1 MIILGIA
8 YFQMNIFSNVSP
20 TNIKILIISY
30 CMRDKLAKLLLLFS
44 LLLTIMITS
53 LLLSISSTDQQVTT
67 TLAQTSEKMIIY
79 DNPAFGIR
87 IQYPS
92 DWGRLDLSF
101 LQDSAD
107 IDFYPLNDT
116 SLAKNLKVQVKN
128 LPFHNMTLEEYT
140 NSQINLLEENL
151 LESSAATLAG
161 IPGYKIVF
169 TNIEGLKT
177 MQVWTIKDDKAY
189 IITYVA
195 QEEDY
200 EKELQIAQKMID
212 SFEITK

>member
-1 MIILGIA
+1 MI
-8 YFQMNIFSNVSP
+8 
-20 TNIKILIISY
+20 
-30 CMRDKLAKLLLLFS
+30 KLCNSCGKKVGLLLFS
-44 LLLTIMITS
+44 LLIILITS
-53 LLLSISSTDQQVTT
+53 LLLSISLTNQQHQTIT
-67 TLAQTSEKMIIY
+67 IAQTSNTFRIY
-79 DNPAFGIR
+79 ENPTYGIQ

-107 IDFYPLNDT
+107 IDFYPLSDT
-116 SLAKNLKVQVKN
+116 SLAKNLKIQVEN

-140 NSQINLLEENL
+140 NTQINPIEENL
-151 LESSAATLAG
+151 LESNTTTLAN

-169 TNIEGLKT
+169 TNIAGLKT

-195 QEEDY
+195 KEEDY
-200 EKELQIAQKMID
+200 ENDLQIVQKMID

>member
-1 MIILGIA
+1 MIKPCYSCGKKDLVLLFGFLIIL
-8 YFQMNIFSNVSP
+8 
-20 TNIKILIISY
+20 
-30 CMRDKLAKLLLLFS
+30 
-44 LLLTIMITS
+44 ITS
-53 LLLSISSTDQQVTT
+53 LLSTSLTNQHQTIT
-67 TLAQTSEKMIIY
+67 IAQTND
-79 DNPAFGIR
+79 DNNNTFKLYENPTYGIQ

-107 IDFYPLNDT
+107 IDFYPLSDT
-116 SLAKNLKVQVKN
+116 SLAKNLKIQVKN

-140 NSQINLLEENL
+140 NTQINPTEEIL
-151 LESSAATLAG
+151 LESNTTTLAD

-169 TNIEGLKT
+169 ANIAGLKT

-195 QEEDY
+195 KEEDY
-200 EKELQIAQKMID
+200 ENDLQNVQKMID
-212 SFEITK
+212 SFEIIK

>member
-1 MIILGIA
+1 MLPLAAVYLFLDVVLVCKFCYFAIL
-8 YFQMNIFSNVSP
+8 SN
-20 TNIKILIISY
+20 
-30 CMRDKLAKLLLLFS
+30 
-44 LLLTIMITS
+44 
-53 LLLSISSTDQQVTT
+53 
-67 TLAQTSEKMIIY
+67 
-79 DNPAFGIR
+79 
-87 IQYPS
+87 
-92 DWGRLDLSF
+92 LSF
-101 LQDSAD
+101 LKSSFSHKTFKCILA
-107 IDFYPLNDT
+107 LNISYDT

-140 NSQINLLEENL
+140 NSQINLLEEKL
-151 LESSAATLAG
+151 LESNTTILSD

-212 SFEITK
+212 SFEIK

>member
-1 MIILGIA
+1 MI
-8 YFQMNIFSNVSP
+8 
-20 TNIKILIISY
+20 
-30 CMRDKLAKLLLLFS
+30 KLCNSCGKKVGLLLFS
-44 LLLTIMITS
+44 LLIILITS
-53 LLLSISSTDQQVTT
+53 LLSSTSLTNQQYQTIT
-67 TLAQTSEKMIIY
+67 IAQTSDTFRIY
-79 DNPAFGIR
+79 ENPTYGIQ

-107 IDFYPLNDT
+107 IDFYPLSDI
-116 SLAKNLKVQVKN
+116 SLAKNLKIQVEN

-140 NSQINLLEENL
+140 NTQINPTEENL
-151 LESSAATLAG
+151 LESNTTTLAD

-169 TNIEGLKT
+169 TSIEGLKT

-200 EKELQIAQKMID
+200 ENDLQIAQKMID

>member
-1 MIILGIA
+1 MI
-8 YFQMNIFSNVSP
+8 
-20 TNIKILIISY
+20 
-30 CMRDKLAKLLLLFS
+30 KLCNSCGKKVGLLLFS
-44 LLLTIMITS
+44 LLIILITS
-53 LLLSISSTDQQVTT
+53 LLSSTSFTNQQHQTIT
-67 TLAQTSEKMIIY
+67 IAQTSNTFRIY
-79 DNPAFGIR
+79 ENPTYGIQ

-107 IDFYPLNDT
+107 IDFYPLSDT
-116 SLAKNLKVQVKN
+116 SLAKNLKIQVEN

-140 NSQINLLEENL
+140 NTQINPIEENL
-151 LESSAATLAG
+151 LESNTTTLAD

-169 TNIEGLKT
+169 TSIEGLKT
-177 MQVWTIKDDKAY
+177 MQVWTVKDDKAY

-195 QEEDY
+195 QEVDY
-200 EKELQIAQKMID
+200 EKDLQIAQKMID

>member
-1 MIILGIA
+1 MIKPCNSCG
-8 YFQMNIFSNVSP
+8 NKV
-20 TNIKILIISY
+20 
-30 CMRDKLAKLLLLFS
+30 LLLFS
-44 LLLTIMITS
+44 LLIILITTLLSTS
-53 LLLSISSTDQQVTT
+53 LTDQHQTIT
-67 TLAQTSEKMIIY
+67 IAQTNDDNNTFRIY
-79 DNPAFGIR
+79 ENPTYGIQ

-107 IDFYPLNDT
+107 IDFYPLSDT
-116 SLAKNLKVQVKN
+116 SLAKNVKLQVEN

-140 NSQINLLEENL
+140 NTQINPTEENL
-151 LESSAATLAG
+151 LESNTTTLAD

-169 TNIEGLKT
+169 TNVAGLKT

-195 QEEDY
+195 KEEDY
-200 EKELQIAQKMID
+200 EKDLQIAQKMID

>member
-1 MIILGIA
+1 M
-8 YFQMNIFSNVSP
+8 
-20 TNIKILIISY
+20 T
-30 CMRDKLAKLLLLFS
+30 DKLAKVLLLFS
-44 LLLTIMITS
+44 LLLIIMITS
-53 LLLSISSTDQQVTT
+53 LLLSISSTDQQITT
-67 TLAQTSEKMIIY
+67 TLAQTSDKMIIY
-79 DNPAFGIR
+79 DNPTFGIR

-101 LQDSAD
+101 LQHSAD

-116 SLAKNLKVQVKN
+116 SLAKNVKVQVNN
-128 LPFHNMTLEEYT
+128 LPSRNMTLEEYT

-212 SFEITK
+212 SFEIK

>member
-1 MIILGIA
+1 
-8 YFQMNIFSNVSP
+8 
-20 TNIKILIISY
+20 
-30 CMRDKLAKLLLLFS
+30 MRDKLAKILLLFS
-44 LLLTIMITS
+44 LLLIIMITS
-53 LLLSISSTDQQVTT
+53 LLLSISSIDQQITT
-67 TLAQTSEKMIIY
+67 TLAQTSDKMIIY
-79 DNPAFGIR
+79 DNPTFGIR

-101 LQDSAD
+101 LEHSVD
-107 IDFYPLNDT
+107 IDFYPLADT
-116 SLAKNLKVQVKN
+116 SQAENLKVQVMN

-140 NSQINLLEENL
+140 NTQINIPEENL
-151 LESSAATLAG
+151 LESSATTLAG

-189 IITYVA
+189 IITYIA

-212 SFEITK
+212 SFEIK

>member
-1 MIILGIA
+1 
-8 YFQMNIFSNVSP
+8 
-20 TNIKILIISY
+20 
-30 CMRDKLAKLLLLFS
+30 MRDKLAKLLLLFS
-44 LLLTIMITS
+44 LLLTMMTTS
-53 LLLSISSTDQQVTT
+53 LLLSISSTDQQITT
-67 TLAQTSEKMIIY
+67 TLVQTSDKMIIY
-79 DNPAFGIR
+79 DNPTFGIR

-101 LQDSAD
+101 LQHSAD

-116 SLAKNLKVQVKN
+116 SLAKNVKIQVNN
-128 LPFHNMTLEEYT
+128 LPSRNMTLEEYT

-212 SFEITK
+212 SFEIK

>member
-1 MIILGIA
+1 M
-8 YFQMNIFSNVSP
+8 
-20 TNIKILIISY
+20 
-30 CMRDKLAKLLLLFS
+30 
-44 LLLTIMITS
+44 
-53 LLLSISSTDQQVTT
+53 
-67 TLAQTSEKMIIY
+67 
-79 DNPAFGIR
+79 
-87 IQYPS
+87 
-92 DWGRLDLSF
+92 
-101 LQDSAD
+101 
-107 IDFYPLNDT
+107 
-116 SLAKNLKVQVKN
+116 N

-140 NSQINLLEENL
+140 NSQINLLEEKL
-151 LESSAATLAG
+151 LESNTTILAD

-212 SFEITK
+212 SFEIK

>member
-1 MIILGIA
+1 
-8 YFQMNIFSNVSP
+8 
-20 TNIKILIISY
+20 
-30 CMRDKLAKLLLLFS
+30 MRDKLAKVLLLFS
-44 LLLTIMITS
+44 LLLIIMITS
-53 LLLSISSTDQQVTT
+53 LLLSISSTDQQITT
-67 TLAQTSEKMIIY
+67 TLAQTSDKMIIY
-79 DNPAFGIR
+79 DNPTFGIR

-101 LQDSAD
+101 LQHSAD

-140 NSQINLLEENL
+140 NSQINLLKENL

-200 EKELQIAQKMID
+200 EKELQIAQMMID
-212 SFEITK
+212 SFEIK

>member
-1 MIILGIA
+1 M
-8 YFQMNIFSNVSP
+8 
-20 TNIKILIISY
+20 
-30 CMRDKLAKLLLLFS
+30 S
-44 LLLTIMITS
+44 LSLTG
-53 LLLSISSTDQQVTT
+53 QQTT
-67 TLAQTSEKMIIY
+67 IAQTNSKFVTY
-79 DNPAFGIR
+79 DNPTFGVR

-107 IDFYPLNDT
+107 IDFYPLADT
-116 SLAKNLKVQVKN
+116 SLAKNLKIQVKN

-140 NSQINLLEENL
+140 NTQIKLLEKNL
-151 LESSAATLAG
+151 LESSTSTLAN

-195 QEEDY
+195 KEEDY
-200 EKELQIAQKMID
+200 EKDLQVAQKMID
-212 SFEITK
+212 SFEITR

>member
-1 MIILGIA
+1 MIKPCYSCGKKDLVLLFGFLIIL
-8 YFQMNIFSNVSP
+8 
-20 TNIKILIISY
+20 
-30 CMRDKLAKLLLLFS
+30 
-44 LLLTIMITS
+44 ITS
-53 LLLSISSTDQQVTT
+53 LLSTSLTNQHQTIT
-67 TLAQTSEKMIIY
+67 IAQTND
-79 DNPAFGIR
+79 DNNNIFKLYENPTYGIQ

-107 IDFYPLNDT
+107 IDFYPLSDT
-116 SLAKNLKVQVKN
+116 SLAKNLKIQVKN

-140 NSQINLLEENL
+140 NTQINPTEEIL
-151 LESSAATLAG
+151 LESNTTTLAD

-169 TNIEGLKT
+169 ANIAGLKT

-195 QEEDY
+195 KEEDY
-200 EKELQIAQKMID
+200 ENDLQNVQKMID
-212 SFEITK
+212 SFEIKVIKPPLL

>member
-1 MIILGIA
+1 MIKVC
-8 YFQMNIFSNVSP
+8 NSCR
-20 TNIKILIISY
+20 KK
-30 CMRDKLAKLLLLFS
+30 DLLLFS
-44 LLLTIMITS
+44 LLIILITS
-53 LLLSISSTDQQVTT
+53 LLSTSLTNQHQTIT
-67 TLAQTSEKMIIY
+67 IAQTNY
-79 DNPAFGIR
+79 DINNNINNNSAFKLYENPTYGIQ

-107 IDFYPLNDT
+107 IDFYPLSDT
-116 SLAKNLKVQVKN
+116 SLAKNLKILVKN

-140 NSQINLLEENL
+140 NSQINPTEEIL
-151 LESSAATLAG
+151 LESNTTTLAN

-169 TNIEGLKT
+169 TNVVGLKT
-177 MQVWTIKDDKAY
+177 MQVWAIKDDKAY

-195 QEEDY
+195 KEEDY
-200 EKELQIAQKMID
+200 EKDLQIAQKMID

>member
-1 MIILGIA
+1 
-8 YFQMNIFSNVSP
+8 
-20 TNIKILIISY
+20 
-30 CMRDKLAKLLLLFS
+30 MRDKLAKLLLLFS

-53 LLLSISSTDQQVTT
+53 LLLSISSTDQQITT
-67 TLAQTSEKMIIY
+67 TLAQTSDKMIIY

-107 IDFYPLNDT
+107 IDFYPLSDT
-116 SLAKNLKVQVKN
+116 SLAKNVKLQVKN

-140 NSQINLLEENL
+140 NSQIDPTEEIL
-151 LESSAATLAG
+151 LESNTTTLADL
-161 IPGYKIVF
+161 PGYKIVF
-169 TNIEGLKT
+169 TNMVGLKT

-195 QEEDY
+195 KEEDY
-200 EKELQIAQKMID
+200 ENDLQIVQKMID

>member
-1 MIILGIA
+1 MI
-8 YFQMNIFSNVSP
+8 
-20 TNIKILIISY
+20 
-30 CMRDKLAKLLLLFS
+30 KLCNSCGKRVGLLFS
-44 LLLTIMITS
+44 LLIILITS
-53 LLLSISSTDQQVTT
+53 LLLSTSLTNQQHQTIT
-67 TLAQTSEKMIIY
+67 IAQTSDTFRIY
-79 DNPAFGIR
+79 ENPTYGIQ

-107 IDFYPLNDT
+107 IDFYPLSDV
-116 SLAKNLKVQVKN
+116 SLAKNLKIQVEN

-140 NSQINLLEENL
+140 NTQINPTEENL
-151 LESSAATLAG
+151 LESNTTTLAD

-169 TNIEGLKT
+169 TNVAGLKT

-195 QEEDY
+195 KEEDY
-200 EKELQIAQKMID
+200 ENDLQIVQKMIN

>member
-1 MIILGIA
+1 
-8 YFQMNIFSNVSP
+8 MNISHIYQRNL
-20 TNIKILIISY
+20 KIVILPFIVL
-30 CMRDKLAKLLLLFS
+30 RVKLSKFLLFCLS
-44 LLLTIMITS
+44 IIIITS
-53 LLLSISSTDQQVTT
+53 LLSVSLTGQQTT
-67 TLAQTSEKMIIY
+67 VAQTNSKFITY
-79 DNPAFGIR
+79 DNPTFGVR

-107 IDFYPLNDT
+107 IDFYPLADT
-116 SLAKNLKVQVKN
+116 SLAKNLKIQVKN

-140 NSQINLLEENL
+140 NTQINLLEENL
-151 LESSAATLAG
+151 LESSTTTLAD

-195 QEEDY
+195 KEEDY
-200 EKELQIAQKMID
+200 ENDLQIAQKMID
-212 SFEITK
+212 SFEITR